1 MSQTMRIPKIN
12 DSFYGEILTYF
23 PDEEE
28 AQEMVKEAVTDGCLS
43 EYGDYEVTT
52 DWYEIGEGESNTDY
66 FFSDEELIE
75 WYNSGGIE
83 EIEKRAN
90 EKGYNLEHI
99 QTDTVYVSAEDI
111 ELGLY
116 SESVRI

>member
-1 MSQTMRIPKIN
+1 MNKKKTRNVVLNLTDGQC
-12 DSFYGEILTYF
+12 EILTKICGESSL
-23 PDEEE
+23 P
-28 AQEMVKEAVTDGCLS
+28 V
-43 EYGDYEVTT
+43 GDYEVTT

-66 FFSDEELIE
+66 FFSDEDLIE

-83 EIEKRAN
+83 EIEKKAS
-90 EKGYNLEHI
+90 EKGYNVEHI

>member
-28 AQEMVKEAVTDGCLS
+28 AQGMVREAVTDGWLS
-43 EYGDYEVTT
+43 EYREYEVTT

-75 WYNSGGIE
+75 WYNIGGIE
-83 EIEKRAN
+83 EIEKRAK
-90 EKGYNLEHI
+90 EKGYNVEHI

-111 ELGLY
+111 DMDDME
-116 SESVRI
+116 

>member
-1 MSQTMRIPKIN
+1 
-12 DSFYGEILTYF
+12 
-23 PDEEE
+23 
-28 AQEMVKEAVTDGCLS
+28 MVQKR
-43 EYGDYEVTT
+43 
-52 DWYEIGEGESNTDY
+52 WYSV
-66 FFSDEELIE
+66 
-75 WYNSGGIE
+75 E

-90 EKGYNLEHI
+90 EKGYNVEHI